1 MQAEKVPM
9 TASIVV
15 VCAADNLYA
24 MPLAVAAR
32 SALENLDQQWQMLLF
47 VIDGGISYTNKQKI
61 IESLD
66 SKRCRVQ
73 FVSKPDSL
81 LGDVQ
86 VLRYFETENGFKE
99 QTYIT
104 RTAYY
109 RLLIPEL
116 LPDDLDKAI
125 YLDCDLVVQGDLSQ
139 MWQADIGDHYLLA
152 VQDLWT
158 PIAKHGLL
166 NHEELDLPLDAKYFN
181 SGILL
186 LNLKQWRADNVSTQL
201 IHYLHEKRDRIR
213 FHDQDVLN
221 AVLAGRWGELNFRWN
236 LTPGIHNVYW
246 QKSASPVE
254 QEALSQAIRNPGI
267 IHYAMV
273 SKPWT
278 TRYTGFDY
286 SLGFDPLFFLYLNKT
301 AWSGWRLTPWQL
313 LKARV
318 RRKVQ
323 QLKRY
328 RYFTKILH
336 TT

>member
-1 MQAEKVPM
+1 MQAD
-9 TASIVV
+9 TALENSTIAI

-32 SALENLDQQWQMLLF
+32 SALENLNPQWKMMLF
-47 VIDGGISYTNKQKI
+47 IIDGGISATNKRKI
-61 IESLD
+61 LASVA
-66 SKRCRVQ
+66 SHRCCVQ
-73 FVSKPDSL
+73 FLPKPDEQL
-81 LGDVQ
+81 ARIQ
-86 VLRYFETENGFKE
+86 VLRYFETEDGFKE
-99 QTYIT
+99 QTYIS

-116 LPDDLDKAI
+116 LPADLERAI

-139 MWQADIGDHYLLA
+139 LWQVDLGKRALLA

-158 PIAKHGLL
+158 PVVKAGLL
-166 NHEELDLPLDAKYFN
+166 NYEELGIPSDAKYFN
-181 SGILL
+181 SGMLL
-186 LNLKQWRADNVSTQL
+186 LNLNVWRREGISRQL
-201 IHYLHEKRDRIR
+201 VHYLQEKRDLIR

-221 AVLAGRWGELNFRWN
+221 AVLANRWGELHLKWN

-246 QKSASPVE
+246 QKSASLTD
-254 QEALSQAIRNPGI
+254 QAALQDAIRNPNI

-278 TRYTGFDY
+278 TRYTGFDE
-286 SLGFDPLFFLYLNKT
+286 SLGFDSLFFDYLSKT
-301 AWSGWRLTPWQL
+301 AWSGWRLTAWQL
-313 LKARV
+313 LKAKL

-323 QLKRY
+323 SLRRY
-328 RYFTKILH
+328 PSFI